1 MDYAGK
7 ERRRH
12 RVFKTRNTEYHF
24 RDDVCVAVRDRLS
37 RRFYNA
43 HMALRKTLQ
52 GGVKMHFNG
61 AVVPSMDPPAVGDAI
76 YFEYGDTEGHSR
88 QIVTSRVETIER
100 PPKADVVRYVA

>member
-1 MDYAGK
+1 MDYSGK

-24 RDDVCVAVRDRLS
+24 RDELCVAVRDRLS
-37 RRFYNA
+37 QRFYSA
-43 HMALRKTLQ
+43 HMALRRSLR

-76 YFEYGDTEGHSR
+76 YFEFGADGQSR
-88 QIVTSRVETIER
+88 QIVTSRVEAIER
-100 PPKADVVRYVA
+100 PPAKDVVRYVA